1 MDRKG
6 NDSTPSLSARPVG
19 IASGVRT
26 VVAGL
31 AALYF
36 ELALIR
42 FVPGQI
48 RVLGYFTNFVLLAA
62 FLGFGLGILAWRHWP
77 RARALSHLAPVAFL
91 AVVGLVQLG
100 AVLQVVPSPEEFLF
114 LEYKTRAAR
123 IPLYPFLALSFVMLS
138 ASCAPIGHFV
148 GQSLAG
154 YRPLFRYGLNIL
166 GSLLGIALFVVLS
179 ILGARPW
186 LWMVIASLCTLPGL
200 IDAGWGWRIIE
211 ALVIPASSLL
221 AWHATAGSIWSPYQ
235 KITTGSI
242 NLLPGKGII
251 QEWAIPTLSQQDK
264 ARLVQLARSE
274 GFTIR
279 VNDDSYQTPV
289 DLRPDALSRR
299 PELVPLAVQYEL
311 PFRAQRSAPRE
322 VLVLGAGAG
331 NDVAAAL
338 RAGATRVDAVEI
350 DPEILRLGAQHP
362 EHPYEDPRVHVHL
375 ADARSFLARTER
387 RFDMILF
394 GLLDSHVLMSSKSAV
409 RLDAYVFTKESFIQA
424 RALLQPRG
432 ILVVSHA
439 VGTPWFYERM
449 RATLTE
455 AFGRPPVIVSAMV
468 KHPIGIVYAAGDTL
482 SAGEPVPPASNVL
495 EDDWPFAYLKAP
507 MIPLQYLAAM
517 LIIAAASLVAI
528 RGTAGRRWQRL
539 DLHFVAL
546 GAGFM
551 LLETRGLCVVALHL
565 GSTWGVNAAVFAGV
579 LSMSLLATVAA
590 AWRLA
595 AGRTGLPG
603 LAYLVLGI
611 LLVLNFVIPA
621 GTLAAL
627 PVVVRIGAIVMLVS
641 LPMLASGVLFACSL
655 ARTGGADRALASNLV
670 GAMFG
675 GMAEYASMI
684 VGFRMLLLLAVVFY
698 LWALLTDLRGR
709 SNPLRIQVDTG

>member
-1 MDRKG
+1 M
-6 NDSTPSLSARPVG
+6 
-19 IASGVRT
+19 
-26 VVAGL
+26 VAGL

-62 FLGFGLGILAWRHWP
+62 FLGFGLGMLAWRRWP
-77 RARALSHLAPVAFL
+77 RARALSYLAPLTFL
-91 AVVGLVQLG
+91 AVVALVQLG
-100 AVLQVVPSPEEFLF
+100 AVLQVLPSPEEFLF
-114 LEYKTRAAR
+114 LEYKTRATR
-123 IPLYPFLALSFVMLS
+123 IPLYPFLALSFVILA
-138 ASCAPIGHFV
+138 ASCAPIGHLV
-148 GQSLAG
+148 GQSLDG
-154 YRPLFRYGLNIL
+154 DRPLFRYSLNVL
-166 GSLLGIALFVVLS
+166 GSLLGIALFVLLS
-179 ILGARPW
+179 TIGARPW

-200 IDAGWGWRIIE
+200 VDAGWGWRIIG
-211 ALVIPASSLL
+211 ALAIPASSIL
-221 AWHATAGSIWSPYQ
+221 AWQATLGSVWSPYQ
-235 KITTGSI
+235 KITTGPIS
-242 NLLPGKGII
+242 LLPGKGII
-251 QEWAIPTLSQQDK
+251 QEWAIPTISPQDR
-264 ARLVQLARSE
+264 AGLVQLARTE

-299 PELVPLAVQYEL
+299 PELVPLAIQYEL
-311 PFRAQRSAPRE
+311 PFRAKRPAPRE

-362 EHPYEDPRVHVHL
+362 EHPYDDTRVHVHL
-375 ADARSFLARTER
+375 ADARSFLARTEQ

-424 RALLQPRG
+424 RALLKPGG

-449 RATLTE
+449 RATLT
-455 AFGRPPVIVSAMV
+455 ASFGRPPVIVSATV

-482 SAGEPVPPASNVL
+482 SAGEPVLPGSSVL

-517 LIIAAASLVAI
+517 LIIAVTSLVAI
-528 RGTAGRRWQRL
+528 RGVAGRRWQGL
-539 DLHFVAL
+539 DLHFAVL

-551 LLETRGLCVVALHL
+551 LLETRGLSVVALHL

-579 LSMSLLATVAA
+579 LSMALLATVVA

-595 AGRTGLPG
+595 AGKNGLPG

-621 GTLAAL
+621 DTLAAL
-627 PVVVRIGAIVMLVS
+627 PVVARIGAIVMLVS

-655 ARTGGADRALASNLV
+655 ARTGSADRALASNLV

-684 VGFRMLLLLAVVFY
+684 VGLRLLLLLAVVFY
-698 LWALLTDLRGR
+698 LLALLTDLRGR
-709 SNPLRIQVDTG
+709 ANPVVGEGIA